1 MNNEA
6 LILETMLEMKSQ
18 LGEIH
23 GTVRAVDEK
32 FDKHVQDDAAVAE
45 RVRLL
50 ERAHDK
56 QRGAMR
62 VWGLVGVGLGTA
74 IGWVVELVAGR

>member
-32 FDKHVQDDAAVAE
+32 FDKHVEDDAAVAE

-56 QRGAMR
+56 QRGAMK
-62 VWGLVGVGLGTA
+62 VWGLVGVGVGTLC
-74 IGWVVELVAGR
+74 GWAVEYFRG